1 MPQGI
6 ANMDQKLG
14 QRQHEVVTFWYP
26 SFYHVIM
33 LCCIRQNRQS
43 FALKIYFPTFFKFS
57 FLISYHFSYHC
68 CKQKMQQSLSLVI
81 CIFNQKISTNF
92 PNLNKFFE
100 RAQWCNN
107 QKIIML
113 HGGKKS
119 ANKIAEIIQ
128 YYELIGIKLLL
139 IKIEKYQSFLSFLIL
154 INLFI
159 FFLLFCSFR

>member
-1 MPQGI
+1 
-6 ANMDQKLG
+6 
-14 QRQHEVVTFWYP
+14 
-26 SFYHVIM
+26 
-33 LCCIRQNRQS
+33 
-43 FALKIYFPTFFKFS
+43 
-57 FLISYHFSYHC
+57 
-68 CKQKMQQSLSLVI
+68 
-81 CIFNQKISTNF
+81 
-92 PNLNKFFE
+92 
-100 RAQWCNN
+100 
-107 QKIIML
+107 ML